1 MLRLAF
7 CTALSDI
14 PALAVAIP
22 FVSPDGQAVVP
33 RPAVFLSGAG
43 KLLALW
49 LQEQNKVSLVRLVY
63 LFLDVIHKF

>member
-14 PALAVAIP
+14 LALAVAIP

-43 KLLALW
+43 KLLAL
-49 LQEQNKVSLVRLVY
+49 
-63 LFLDVIHKF
+63 